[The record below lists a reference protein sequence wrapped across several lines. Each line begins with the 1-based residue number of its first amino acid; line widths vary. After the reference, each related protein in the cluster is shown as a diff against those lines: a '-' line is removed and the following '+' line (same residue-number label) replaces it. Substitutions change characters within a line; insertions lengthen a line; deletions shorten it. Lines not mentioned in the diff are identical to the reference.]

1 MNITYISQEL
11 ISQLDDS
18 IMTCSKLID
27 ELYCDCQDID
37 IEEDVWISELRADY
51 YQSVL

>member
-1 MNITYISQEL
+1 MNIPNISQEL
-11 ISQLDDS
+11 MGQLNDS
-18 IMTCSKLID
+18 ANASYHMTD